1 MLKFRRIPQYS
12 VNLYQ
17 DAFLKIIN
25 NFESINYP
33 ISCSYRSVFYLNP
46 TCMFIWVFWSH
57 YLFVMCLFSNNSYI
71 ILYQLFIHF
80 SKTPTISHW
89 VYICPLLGLAHFIV
103 AYFDNYWY
111 VAIGCVLQGSTFG
124 VINSQSPAVMYE
136 AAGLKRYPQGMALV
150 NLMYGF
156 GNLFSNVIGGKYQ
169 HALYVNV

>member
-1 MLKFRRIPQYS
+1 
-12 VNLYQ
+12 
-17 DAFLKIIN
+17 
-25 NFESINYP
+25 
-33 ISCSYRSVFYLNP
+33 
-46 TCMFIWVFWSH
+46 MFIWVFWSH

-169 HALYVNV
+169 HALYVNVQQKCSTNTSDVGTPTRITSCSLIADTLQKIGGKVLPLVCSI